1 MKFAQREREREN
13 IFKSD
18 NIPSWHNE
26 EEKKSEKE
34 KECVREKRKGAK
46 GTCRCTPEGAERL
59 IAKKEQSQFIPR
71 AFVNLPREHI
81 TASWSF

>member
-1 MKFAQREREREN
+1 MKFAQREREREYT
-13 IFKSD
+13 FKSD

-34 KECVREKRKGAK
+34 KECVWERKGAK
-46 GTCRCTPEGAERL
+46 GTCTPEGAERL
-59 IAKKEQSQFIPR
+59 MAKKAQSQFIPR

-81 TASWSF
+81 TAAWSF